1 MSRPAPSVEEVVMHP
16 DNELLYPLSEMGS
29 EGWAAKD
36 VDEIRDA
43 LASKPGLHY
52 PLGDQGEHLRRK
64 SVGGVSVRMR
74 KMSVHRAE
82 RGEAKNKHKRNG
94 AAPVD
99 HALNGSAA
107 E

>member
-1 MSRPAPSVEEVVMHP
+1 M
-16 DNELLYPLSEMGS
+16 
-29 EGWAAKD
+29 
-36 VDEIRDA
+36 DEIRDA

-82 RGEAKNKHKRNG
+82 RGEAKNKHKQNG

-99 HALNGSAA
+99 HAVNGSAT